1 MELAVGPADFGD
13 RYVATVTWRPLRGF
27 RRARGANARGD
38 DSARWSPRVWAWRV
52 VTWPPLR
59 GHRDLG
65 LFGRCQPTHG
75 LRAGRGNWASLWPL
89 AWCRSQADLCTCRGS
104 AFRRRRGHQRRRER
118 FLIWAS
124 RALLY
129 GSARWRGRERQIA
142 RQGERHRM
150 GTGAR
155 RRTHTEECV
164 APSGDEQFQI
174 GTERVSK
181 FGAAVGDEA
190 RRSRRA
196 TGRHIDTSTGQK
208 ARPAHVTCGL
218 PSGRGPRP

>member
-1 MELAVGPADFGD
+1 MGISGVE
-13 RYVATVTWRPLRGF
+13 
-27 RRARGANARGD
+27 
-38 DSARWSPRVWAWRV
+38 SAS
-52 VTWPPLR
+52 
-59 GHRDLG
+59 
-65 LFGRCQPTHG
+65 LFG
-75 LRAGRGNWASLWPL
+75 
-89 AWCRSQADLCTCRGS
+89 
-104 AFRRRRGHQRRRER
+104 RRER

-196 TGRHIDTSTGQK
+196 TGRHIDRAKGETSSRHL
-208 ARPAHVTCGL
+208 RPAIWQGPPALIEGV
-218 PSGRGPRP
+218 RERQGPRATPAHRARAPCGRAGDMCASSQRHDTGTGSREGNYDYE